1 MKKYSNCI
9 QILSY
14 SIALCLYCYAARNA
28 FVYDNLTHV
37 QLVKKD
43 WYIYLSFI
51 GSFFLGLY
59 GWRKND

>member
-1 MKKYSNCI
+1 MKKYSNFT
-9 QILSY
+9 QILCY
-14 SIALCLYCYAARNA
+14 SIVLFLYCYATWNA

-43 WYIYLSFI
+43 WYVYLSFI
-51 GSFFLGLY
+51 ASVFLGLY